1 MIRVLSAEAI
11 PIAFELSEAYRIAGA
26 DISRAENIILKVDTS
41 DGRTG
46 FGSAAPAEEVTG
58 ESGAASLRAL
68 NDLLIPMLREEA
80 DARDPRAV
88 ARRGLEIAP
97 SAPAAR
103 AAVDIAL
110 YDLLGRRE
118 GLPLAR
124 LLGLRRSR
132 LLTSI
137 TLGISADRAATL
149 DKARRHV
156 DAGFRALKLKVG
168 EDWEG
173 DARLVRDLR
182 QTLGPD
188 ILLRADGNQ
197 GYSEDQAR
205 RFLAAVAEAG
215 LELLEQPTAAGD
227 LGVLAR
233 LSAAASAPIMADE
246 SIKTSADARR
256 IIDAGAAGLVNIKLM
271 KCGGI
276 TEALE
281 IASVTGAAGV
291 GAMIGCND
299 ESRISISAALHF
311 ALAASSVERA
321 DLDGHLDII
330 DDPARGGVRIEAG
343 YIMPSGDDSGIGVR
357 VDL

>member
-1 MIRVLSAEAI
+1 MIRIRSAEAI
-11 PIAFELSEAYRIAGA
+11 PIAFRLSEGYRIAGA
-26 DISRAENIILKVDTS
+26 DISLAENIILKVDTS

-46 FGSAAPAEEVTG
+46 FGCAAPSEEVTG
-58 ESGAASLRAL
+58 ESGESALRAL
-68 NDLLIPMLREEA
+68 NDLLIPMLREV

-88 ARRGLEIAP
+88 ARRALEIAP

-103 AAVDIAL
+103 ASIDIAL

-124 LLGLRRSR
+124 VFGLRRSR

-156 DAGFRALKLKVG
+156 ASGFRALKLKVG

-173 DARLVRDLR
+173 DARLVLDLR
-182 QTLGPD
+182 KDLGPD
-188 ILLRADGNQ
+188 VLLRADGNQ
-197 GYSEDQAR
+197 GFSEEQAR
-205 RFLAAVAEAG
+205 RFLEAVEPAG
-215 LELLEQPTAAGD
+215 LELLEQPTAAED
-227 LGVLAR
+227 LEALAR
-233 LSAAASAPIMADE
+233 LSTASTVPMMVDE
-246 SIKTSADARR
+246 ALKTSDDARR
-256 IIDAGAAGLVNIKLM
+256 IIEEKAAGLINIKLM

-276 TEALE
+276 TEAFE
-281 IASVTGAAGV
+281 IASRTAAAGL
-291 GAMIGCND
+291 GGMIGCND

-311 ALAASSVERA
+311 ALAAANVERA
-321 DLDGHLDII
+321 DLDGHLDLV
-330 DDPARGGVRIEAG
+330 DDPARGGVRIEEG
-343 YIMPSGDDSGIGVR
+343 YIMPSGDESGIGVL